1 MLDFTHAKD
10 KLDLSTIDAKSGTA
24 TNDAFSYIG
33 SAAFSGTAGQLR
45 AEHVGGNTV
54 VQGDVNGDGV
64 ADFEIALIG
73 FTGTISASDFI
84 L

>member
-1 MLDFTHAKD
+1 MMRSVIFC
-10 KLDLSTIDAKSGTA
+10 
-24 TNDAFSYIG
+24 

-45 AEHVGGNTV
+45 TEVIHGGSGDYTI

-73 FTGTISASDFI
+73 FTGAISASDFI